1 MLPDTDFRSEQL
13 LAQDE
18 TDDPHMHTDKRKDE
32 PDKILL
38 RADKLQH
45 TDETERYD
53 LSEYKQS
60 Q

>member
-1 MLPDTDFRSEQL
+1 MLPGIDFRSEQL
-13 LAQDE
+13 LVQDE
-18 TDDPHMHTDKRKDE
+18 TDDPHMHTDKHKDE

-38 RADKLQH
+38 RTDKLQQ

-53 LSEYKQS
+53 LPEYKQS